1 MDKNRKDWWKEAVI
15 YQIYPKSF
23 QDTNGDGFG
32 DLPGIIE
39 HLDYLQNLGVDAIWL
54 SPIYASPQK
63 DNGYDI
69 SDYQAIDPRFGTME
83 DFERLVSEADKRG
96 ISIIMDLVLNHT
108 SDQHKWFQEARK
120 SKDNPYHDYYV
131 WRDGEEGTPPNEMQA
146 VFGGP
151 AWTYVPELGQYYFN
165 IFSPYQPDLN
175 WDNPKVRQELYDM
188 IRFWKDKGVGG
199 FRLDVIDMVGKEP
212 DKQIASN
219 GSRLHEYIQELSS
232 EVFQDGN
239 LVTVGETP
247 GVTVETARKFSN
259 PDGSEFSMVF
269 QFEHMGIDQEDDK
282 EKWDLKPLDLRELKQ
297 IMARWQEGLEGTGWN
312 SLYLDNHDQPRIVSR
327 WGNDG
332 QYRTE
337 SAKMLATMLYG
348 MKGTPYIYQGEELGM
363 TNIELPIDQYD
374 DLEIRNV
381 YEERLKSGYSE
392 DQVMES
398 IYAKGRDNA
407 RTPMQ
412 WTDGTNAGFTDGTP
426 WLPVNPNYVEIN
438 AEAEVADPASVYNYY
453 KKLIALRREYKVFE
467 TGTFRLVEPYSE
479 ELFAYTRDS
488 DKDGHLLVVCNFSD
502 HHQDMPRIELF
513 EGQEVLISNYE
524 DPIGRLRPYEAR
536 IVYVPAD

>member
-15 YQIYPKSF
+15 YQVYPKSF

-32 DLPGIIE
+32 DLPGVTE
-39 HLDYLQNLGVDAIWL
+39 HLDYLQNLGVDAVWL
-54 SPIYASPQK
+54 SPIYTSPQK

-69 SDYQAIDPRFGTME
+69 SDYRAIDPRFGTME
-83 DFERLVSEADKRG
+83 DFETLVAEAKKRG

-108 SDQHKWFQEARK
+108 SDQHHWFEEAKK
-120 SKDNPYHDYYV
+120 SRDNPYHDYYV
-131 WRDGEEGTPPNEMQA
+131 WRDGEAGMPPNDMEA
-146 VFGGP
+146 VFGGS
-151 AWTYVPELGQYYFN
+151 AWTYVPELGQYYLN
-165 IFSPYQPDLN
+165 LFSPYQPDLN
-175 WDNPKVRQELYDM
+175 WENPKVREELYDM
-188 IRFWKDKGVGG
+188 IRFWKEKGVGG

-212 DKQIASN
+212 DKKIASN
-219 GSRLHEYIQELSS
+219 GARLHEFIQELSR

-269 QFEHMGIDQEDDK
+269 QFEHMGVDEQEGK
-282 EKWDLKPLDLRELKQ
+282 EKWDLKKLDLRELKQ
-297 IMARWQEGLEGTGWN
+297 IFARWQEGLEGTGWN

-327 WGNDG
+327 WGDDG
-332 QYRTE
+332 EYRVE

-363 TNIELPIDQYD
+363 TNVRLNIEEYD
-374 DLEIRNV
+374 DLEIKNV
-381 YEERLKSGYSE
+381 YEKRTKEGYPVE
-392 DQVMES
+392 NVMES
-398 IYAKGRDNA
+398 IYQKGRDNA

-412 WTDGTNAGFTDGTP
+412 WSAEKNAGFTDGTP
-426 WLPVNPNYVEIN
+426 WLPVNPNYIEIN
-438 AEAEVADPASVYNYY
+438 AAAEVDDPDSVYNYY
-453 KKLIALRREYKVFE
+453 RKLIALRREYKVFE
-467 TGTFRLVEPYSE
+467 TGTFHLVEPYSE

-488 DKDGHLLVVCNFSD
+488 DEDGHLLVVCNFTD
-502 HHQDMPRIELF
+502 RHQDMPRIELF
-513 EGQEVLISNYE
+513 EGQEVILSNYD

-536 IVYVPAD
+536 IVYAK